1 MELDREQLKNHYN
14 KLYPNS
20 ELLIEILLTL
30 MEIKEILQF
39 DSLQTEL
46 RK

>member
-1 MELDREQLKNHYN
+1 MEREILQSHYN